1 MENDRVL
8 RICGRIDRHG
18 RKLPASQAIE
28 DTPDLFVLLRPIGL
42 ECNDVEFFDYF
53 FCGLGVE
60 N

>member
-18 RKLPASQAIE
+18 RKLPPPQAIE
-28 DTPDLFVLLRPIGL
+28 KTTDLFVLFRPVGL
-42 ECNDVEFFDYF
+42 ERNDVEFFDYF